1 MENRIKQVMASVFN
15 VDASSIDE
23 TASPETIAEWDSL
36 KHMNLV
42 LALEEEFSVS
52 FSSDQIV
59 EMLNYRLV
67 KITVEEALKSRSGSE

>member
-1 MENRIKQVMASVFN
+1 MASVFN

-42 LALEEEFSVS
+42 LALEEEFGIS

-67 KITVEEALKSRSGSE
+67 KITVEEVLKSRSGSE